1 MTDANSSRCVSR
13 AAAGSIGARRS
24 GGAPLAALAA
34 AGGDDGSTCARAHPE
49 PEPVLARPAAVV
61 RLEGALA
68 LAHFSALRVDNRH
81 AGAAGCHLAGVGQV
95 PVTGARLL
103 TRVRS

>member
-13 AAAGSIGARRS
+13 DATGSIGTRRS
-24 GGAPLAALAA
+24 GGEPLAALAA
-34 AGGDDGSTCARAHPE
+34 TGGDDGATGTGAHPQ
-49 PEPVLARPAAVV
+49 PEP
-61 RLEGALA
+61 ALA
-68 LAHFSALRVDNRH
+68 LAHFSALLVDNRH

-103 TRVRS
+103 TRVRSAAEGGQT